1 MKMQNCNSNIQFEGA
16 KVANILIALKKE
28 AMNVY

>member
-1 MKMQNCNSNIQFEGA
+1 MQNCNSNIQFEGA